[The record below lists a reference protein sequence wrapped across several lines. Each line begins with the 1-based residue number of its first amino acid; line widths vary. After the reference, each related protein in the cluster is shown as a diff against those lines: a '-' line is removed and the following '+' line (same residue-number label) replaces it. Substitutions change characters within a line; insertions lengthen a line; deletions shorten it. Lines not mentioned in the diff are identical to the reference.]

1 MKRHKTELLTVPG
14 PEQVGGSPEREN
26 VWLANKKT
34 YSTAQWLIKQLL
46 KMAGN
51 PPVSVVLWDGREINP
66 TQSPL
71 AGRLHIRDRGTL
83 LKLVV
88 HPDLQFGELYSTGR
102 LEVEGDLVEL
112 LEAISAS
119 LPRFGQRNW
128 WYKLLAR
135 LYLLHRNTLSRARNN
150 IYHHYDIGNAF
161 YRLWLDERMVYTCA
175 YFPSQG
181 LSLEEAQLAKMDH
194 VCRKLRLKP
203 GEEVVEAGCGWGAL
217 ALHMARHYGVKV
229 KAYNISREQLA
240 YAREQARHEG
250 LDGQVDYIE
259 GDYRQISGRYDAFV
273 SVGMLE
279 HVGLKYY
286 RELGEVMDRC
296 LQKKGRGLIHS
307 IGRNQPLPMNAWT
320 EKRIFP
326 GAYPP
331 SLGEMMGLFEP
342 WNFSVLDIENLR
354 LHYAATLRHW
364 LARFEANV
372 ERVTDLFDETFAR
385 IWRLYLSGS
394 IAAFTGG
401 DLQLFQVVFTRH
413 DNNEIPWTREFLY
426 REVL

>member
-1 MKRHKTELLTVPG
+1 MKRHETELLTVPD
-14 PEQVGGSPEREN
+14 PEQVGSSPEREN

-34 YSTAQWLIKQLL
+34 YSTAQWLINQLL
-46 KMAGN
+46 KMVGN
-51 PPVSVVLWDGREINP
+51 PPVSVVLWDGREISP
-66 TQSPL
+66 AQSPPV
-71 AGRLHIRDRGTL
+71 GRLHVRDRGAL
-83 LKLVV
+83 LKLIV

-102 LEVEGDLVEL
+102 LKVEGDLLEL

-119 LPRFGQRNW
+119 LPRFSQRNW
-128 WYKLLAR
+128 WYRLLAC

-175 YFPSQG
+175 YFSSQA
-181 LSLEEAQLAKMDH
+181 LSLEEAQVAKMDH
-194 VCRKLRLKP
+194 ICRKLRLQP
-203 GEEVVEAGCGWGAL
+203 GEEVVETGCGWGAL

-240 YAREQARHEG
+240 YARERARHEG
-250 LDGQVDYIE
+250 LDSQVDYIE
-259 GDYRQISGRYDAFV
+259 GDYRQITGKYDAFV

-279 HVGLKYY
+279 HVGLKHY

-296 LQKKGRGLIHS
+296 LHKKGRGLIHS
-307 IGRNQPLPMNAWT
+307 IGRNQPLPMNAWI

-326 GAYPP
+326 GGYPP
-331 SLGEMMGLFEP
+331 SLGEMMRLFEP
-342 WNFSVLDIENLR
+342 WNFSVLDVENLR

-372 ERVTDLFDETFAR
+372 ERITDLFDETFVR
-385 IWRLYLSGS
+385 SWRLYLSGS

-413 DNNEIPWTREFLY
+413 DNNQIPWTREFLY
-426 REVL
+426 R